1 MSAGDFWIPY
11 QWVFF
16 YVMIFDPY
24 AQRYCTKNSDKML
37 QTNKKEK
44 NAKYNERAL
53 QIQNGLY
60 GTPAKVLADK

>member
-1 MSAGDFWIPY
+1 
-11 QWVFF
+11 
-16 YVMIFDPY
+16 MIFDPY

-37 QTNKKEK
+37 QANKKEK